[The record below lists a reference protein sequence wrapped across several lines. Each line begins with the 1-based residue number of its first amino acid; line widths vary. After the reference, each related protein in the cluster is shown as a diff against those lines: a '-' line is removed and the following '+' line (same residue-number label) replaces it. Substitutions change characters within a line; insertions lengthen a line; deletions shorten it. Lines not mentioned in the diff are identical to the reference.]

1 MWYAIGAAGF
11 LFLVTIIIYNSL
23 ITRKNDCENAFAG
36 IDVQLQKRHDLI
48 PNLVNAVKGYMKHE
62 AGVLTKL
69 TELRAQVQ
77 NKELGTDDRVQL
89 ENEITKNMGGIM
101 IAVENYPDLKAS
113 QNVDLLMRS
122 INEVEEQLSAARRAF
137 NAAVTTFNN
146 GVETFPSSIIAGMM
160 GLKRRTMFEIPTATR
175 PVMEKAPEIN
185 MES

>member
-1 MWYAIGAAGF
+1 MIPALIAIGVVF
-11 LFLVTIIIYNSL
+11 LIIIIIYNSL

-48 PNLVNAVKGYMKHE
+48 PNLVGAVKGYMKHE
-62 AGVLTKL
+62 ESVLTRL
-69 TELRAQVQ
+69 TELRSQVQ
-77 NKELGTDDRVQL
+77 NKELGTDDRVKL
-89 ENEITKNMGGIM
+89 ENEITQKMGGIM

-146 GVETFPSSIIAGMM
+146 GVETFPSSMIAGMM
-160 GLKRRTMFEIPTATR
+160 KLSRRTMFEIPTASR
-175 PVMEKAPEIN
+175 PQMEQAPEIN
-185 MES
+185 L